1 MEDITRESALGSH
14 APFAPT
20 IFDANDSKKD
30 ESTAIRHGRPRR
42 ATLPSVII
50 NPPEPESQEHAMDTD
65 QGVAAED
72 KNIGFAVTSGSHPKR
87 RSRSADAHYDID
99 RTHRMSPIQWRQWR
113 RRSDEIKYWRESI
126 IDGSPILDP
135 RVQLDDKAE
144 EDRSPSVKIRD
155 SILSEPEDVFDFGLL
170 APSIQDQDK
179 TTLAERVVTLEVKLM
194 DLEYAIS
201 KMQARRS
208 PSPAASSTH
217 KLRPTLPRSN
227 PSTASS
233 SSGIRRQDQ
242 DTTTVAGT
250 KQLMSNTSTG
260 VEQKL
265 RPLSIATV
273 RPQTALH
280 VPHTETD
287 AMKTGD
293 RTSIASITIDH
304 YVTLIGLI
312 RREQAARI
320 HLEDQVSHLRRQ
332 LLYNKSP
339 SPPHSRSRT
348 RPWHGNGHCYRSKD
362 SYEREDTDTEDGFH
376 EVYETPTERREFEGA
391 AYGSASL
398 DGEAF

>member
-1 MEDITRESALGSH
+1 MENITRESALGSH
-14 APFAPT
+14 APFGPIVYGA
-20 IFDANDSKKD
+20 IDSKRD
-30 ESTAIRHGRPRR
+30 ESTVVRPGRPRR

-50 NPPEPESQEHAMDTD
+50 NPPEPESQEYAIDTG
-65 QGVAAED
+65 QGVNAGDA
-72 KNIGFAVTSGSHPKR
+72 NIGFAVTSGSHPKR
-87 RSRSADAHYDID
+87 RSRSADALYDTD

-113 RRSDEIKYWRESI
+113 GRSDEIKYWRESI
-126 IDGSPILDP
+126 VGGPPLVDP

-144 EDRSPSVKIRD
+144 EDTSPSAKIRE
-155 SILSEPEDVFDFGLL
+155 SAFSEPEDTFDFGLL

-179 TTLAERVVTLEVKLM
+179 TTLVERVVTLEVKLM

-201 KMQARRS
+201 RMQAQRS
-208 PSPAASSTH
+208 PSPAGSSAN

-233 SSGIRRQDQ
+233 NSGIRPQDQ
-242 DTTTVAGT
+242 DTNPAAHT
-250 KQLMSNTSTG
+250 KQSMSKTSTDA
-260 VEQKL
+260 EQIL
-265 RPLSIATV
+265 RPVSIATV

-280 VPHTETD
+280 IPGTETSTT
-287 AMKTGD
+287 KTGN
-293 RTSIASITIDH
+293 RTSTASITIDH

-320 HLEDQVSHLRRQ
+320 LLEDQVSDLQRQ
-332 LLYNKSP
+332 LLYDKSP

-348 RPWHGNGHCYRSKD
+348 RPWEGNRHRYRSKD
-362 SYEREDTDTEDGFH
+362 SYDREDTDTDDGFH

-391 AYGSASL
+391 AFGSAPL